1 MILDWVSLCLA
12 PGLGQAGLWRLIEHF
27 GGPDR
32 VLAAAPAEHLRVPGI
47 QARQVAAL
55 ASPGQLRQ
63 RGREELAHLQR
74 KGCCAVAYSDED
86 YPDLLRQTAD
96 PPPVL
101 FVKGCKELLRT
112 DCLAVVGSRAS
123 TAYGRKTAASLAASL
138 ASSLTIVSGMALGID
153 TEAHS
158 GALVAGGG
166 TIAVLGCGLDV
177 VYPFQNR
184 RLYEQIGESGLL
196 LSEYPLGTTPD
207 AFRFPARN
215 RIIAGMSLGVL
226 VVEAARKSGSL
237 ITAQMA
243 LDAGR
248 EVFAVPGQVDSY
260 KSEGAHWLLKQGAK
274 LVQSWED
281 VLEEL
286 SLAPRV
292 QHDLKSDDGRQA
304 SVPGDPEAARLLA
317 CIEPYP
323 QARGRL
329 LAVSG
334 CPPARLSELL
344 LLLELEGL
352 IEMLP
357 GDAVRKITSK
367 ND

>member
-1 MILDWVSLCLA
+1 MILEWVSLYLA
-12 PGLGQAGLWRLIEHF
+12 PGLGQAGLWRLLDHF

-32 VLAAAPAEHLRVPGI
+32 VLAASPADHLRVPGI
-47 QARQVAAL
+47 QARQVAGL
-55 ASPGQLRQ
+55 TSPGQLRQ
-63 RGREELAHLQR
+63 RGREELALLQR
-74 KGCCAVAYSDED
+74 KGCCAISYSDED

-101 FVKGCKELLRT
+101 FMKGRKELLRS

-123 TAYGRKTAASLAASL
+123 TAYGRRTASCLAASL

-153 TEAHS
+153 AEAHA
-158 GALVAGGG
+158 GALAAGGG
-166 TIAVLGCGLDV
+166 TIAVLGCGLDII
-177 VYPFQNR
+177 YPYQNR
-184 RLYEQIGESGLL
+184 RLYQQIGESGLL
-196 LSEYPLGTTPD
+196 LSEYPFGTTPD

-215 RIIAGMSLGVL
+215 RIIAGLSLGVL

-274 LVQSWED
+274 LVQSGED

-286 SLAPRV
+286 RLAPRD
-292 QHDLKSDDGRQA
+292 QPEQAGGGRRPG
-304 SVPGDPEAARLLA
+304 SVPGDPEAAQLLA

-323 QARGRL
+323 QPRERL

-357 GDAVRKITSK
+357 GDAVRRTTSAK
-367 ND
+367 E